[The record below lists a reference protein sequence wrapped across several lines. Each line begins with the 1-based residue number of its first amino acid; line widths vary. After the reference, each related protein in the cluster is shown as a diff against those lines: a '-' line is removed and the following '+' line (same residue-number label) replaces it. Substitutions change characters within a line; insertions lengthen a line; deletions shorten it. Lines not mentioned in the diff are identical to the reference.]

1 MRIATV
7 ALTVALFSSSAW
19 ATDSTADLKQE
30 RLTVG
35 QAISEAQTEQQKYS
49 GGLLGSLIAARL
61 EVLKTND
68 AILQQ
73 RILAAEGGAKV
84 SIVISTTAPDIHR
97 AEALSKDMGDLQ
109 QRIVAQEE
117 QSNKYTGGLVKGM
130 IESGIATTQFSLEMM
145 RLEYLKAKY
154 GISWVPALNQPSPG
168 SLQSNAAA
176 KDRHEGTP
184 ETGSIDRAADLMVP
198 TLSNKRYVPHD
209 YRAGSVEDLLVFDI
223 SWDTSKLKHPTRA
236 LKGILVFEDL
246 FGEAKYRLRITID
259 DPLKPGSK
267 FEQKEIGFKYN
278 EFMEQHQWVRSTEL
292 RNMKVHFEP
301 QEILYADGSGEKFK
315 GD

>member
-19 ATDSTADLKQE
+19 ATDSTAHGKQE
-30 RLTVG
+30 RLTVRSG
-35 QAISEAQTEQQKYS
+35 ISEAQTEQQKYS

-130 IESGIATTQFSLEMM
+130 IESGIATTQFSLLNTMC
-145 RLEYLKAKY
+145 LEYLKAKY
-154 GISWVPALNQPSPG
+154 GISWVP
-168 SLQSNAAA
+168 
-176 KDRHEGTP
+176 R
-184 ETGSIDRAADLMVP
+184 
-198 TLSNKRYVPHD
+198 
-209 YRAGSVEDLLVFDI
+209 
-223 SWDTSKLKHPTRA
+223 
-236 LKGILVFEDL
+236 
-246 FGEAKYRLRITID
+246 
-259 DPLKPGSK
+259 
-267 FEQKEIGFKYN
+267 
-278 EFMEQHQWVRSTEL
+278 
-292 RNMKVHFEP
+292 FEP
-301 QEILYADGSGEKFK
+301 AFAWFASIERSGE
-315 GD
+315 G